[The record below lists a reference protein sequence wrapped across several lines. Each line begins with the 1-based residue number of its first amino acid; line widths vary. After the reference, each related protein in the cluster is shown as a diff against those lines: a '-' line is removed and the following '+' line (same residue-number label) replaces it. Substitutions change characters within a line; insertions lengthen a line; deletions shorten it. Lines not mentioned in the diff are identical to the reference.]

1 LLLCPFFNSRNL
13 KVSFSLVPIGQVAL
27 RLDAQGDSIRV
38 TLRTM
43 TPNFK
48 AYQMRL
54 DGGPWSATGES
65 LMWSPHPGLNRLEA
79 RTMNPFGVE
88 GPLSTVEIER

>member
-1 LLLCPFFNSRNL
+1 LLSPSFNSRNL
-13 KVSFSLVPIGQVAL
+13 KVSFGFIPIGQVAL
-27 RLDAQGDSIRV
+27 RLGAEGDSIRV

-48 AYQMRL
+48 AYQTRL

-65 LMWSPHPGLNRLEA
+65 LRWSPHPGLNRLEA
-79 RTMNPFGVE
+79 RTEPSV
-88 GPLSTVEIER
+88 SR

>member
-1 LLLCPFFNSRNL
+1 
-13 KVSFSLVPIGQVAL
+13 
-27 RLDAQGDSIRV
+27 
-38 TLRTM
+38 M

-79 RTMNPFGVE
+79 RTMNQFGVE